1 MPTRRLIPLLALLG
15 ALLLPATSSAALSKA
30 TVERLHMK
38 ALAAAKALKEKHPTN
53 LVAVRTTYGKVK
65 SAFGSGP
72 SHPAATKVFLIYMKG
87 RFHSGGKIHT
97 RYNLVLRAG
106 KDLKPLV
113 AYFDEP
119 YPDELG
125 DPTKI

>member
-1 MPTRRLIPLLALLG
+1 MPTRRLIPLLALMG
-15 ALLLPATSSAALSKA
+15 ALLLPATAPAAISKA
-30 TVERLHMK
+30 TATKLHMK

-65 SAFGSGP
+65 NVFGSGP
-72 SHPAATKVFLIYMKG
+72 ARPTATTVYLIYMKG

-97 RYNLVLRAG
+97 RYNLVLRAR
-106 KDLKPLV
+106 DLKPLV

-125 DPTKI
+125 NPTRI